1 MLLLLL
7 ALIAAPAQ
15 AGQADGGVGAAD
27 AGTARSAAAAPDGGQ
42 DDEALK
48 RELEQALG
56 KDAAAAA
63 AAQPAAQPTQAPASA
78 TGGAAPPVPLFR
90 GAQSL
95 NPDISAILD
104 TEGGYQRRPFLFAS
118 GDDPVLRDE
127 EGKKAAGFAVQEVE
141 LAFSA
146 IVDPYFR
153 ADVFLT
159 IPNLTGLEVEEAFGT
174 TTSLPWNLQVK
185 AGSFRSAFG
194 RQNGQHLHMQ
204 DFTLRPLI
212 NAAFLGTD
220 GLRGPGAQVSWLAP
234 LPFYLT
240 LYAEAFSLRG
250 PEAPGP
256 GITLPPPVASFGGG
270 EPTDLTY
277 ATEAKAFFPFGDA
290 WSVYLGLSGATGV
303 SPGLFQVTDA
313 GVNVLGA
320 NRRSYLLGTD
330 LYVKWKPPNVAA
342 GYSSLA
348 WQTEA
353 VWRHLDDAAGVPGG
367 WDGGLYSQV
376 VVQVA
381 RRWFL
386 GLRGDVLGI
395 PTSSSLGRTLRGS
408 ASITF
413 QASEFAR
420 VRAYV
425 EAEHAGSGP
434 SVPDITFPP
443 VQPGDALAA
452 FLQLEISI
460 GAHGAHP
467 F

>member
-1 MLLLLL
+1 MVFLLL

-15 AGQADGGVGAAD
+15 AGQPDGGVGVAD
-27 AGTARSAAAAPDGGQ
+27 AGAPRAAAGASDGGQ
-42 DDEALK
+42 DDEALR
-48 RELEQALG
+48 RELEKALG

-63 AAQPAAQPTQAPASA
+63 TQGAAQPTQAPASA
-78 TGGAAPPVPLFR
+78 TSGAAPPVPLFR
-90 GAQSL
+90 GSQSL

-104 TEGGYQRRPFLFAS
+104 AEGGYQRRPSLFVN

-159 IPNLTGLEVEEAFGT
+159 IPNLTGLEVEEAFAT
-174 TTSLPWNLQVK
+174 TTSLPWNLQAK

-204 DFTLRPLI
+204 DFTRRPLV
-212 NAAFLGTD
+212 NAAFLGGD

-240 LYAEAFSLRG
+240 LYAEAFSLG
-250 PEAPGP
+250 APDEP
-256 GITLPPPVASFGGG
+256 GAGVTLPPPVATFGGG
-270 EPTDLTY
+270 QPHDLTY
-277 ATEAKAFFPFGDA
+277 AAEAKAFFPFGDA
-290 WSVYLGLSGATGV
+290 WSVYLGLNGATGV
-303 SPGLFQVTDA
+303 SPGLFQPTDA

-320 NRRSYLLGTD
+320 NRRSYLVGAD
-330 LYVKWKPPNVAA
+330 LYLKWKPPNVAA
-342 GYSSLA
+342 GYDSVA

-353 VWRHLDDAAGVPGG
+353 IWRHLDDAADVPGG

-376 VVQVA
+376 VLQVA

-395 PTSSSLGRTLRGS
+395 PTSSSLGRTLRAA

-420 VRAYV
+420 VRAYM

-434 SVPDITFPP
+434 SVPEVTFPP
-443 VQPGDALAA
+443 VQPGDSVAA